1 MKVIALIPAHNE
13 QISIEAAVESV
24 QDQVD
29 RVIVVADNCTDATVA
44 LASATGAEVLETEGN
59 ADKKAGALNQALDRL
74 LPELDDDDFVF
85 VMDADGTIDA
95 GFMDAARA
103 KFDSDPELGGVS
115 GTFRGGPGGRFV
127 GTMQRNEYARYAR
140 DVRRLKGRAL
150 VLTGT
155 ATAFR
160 VSTLRDVL
168 RGRHDGRLPHGGG
181 KVYDTN
187 VLTEDNELTLAL
199 LHLGWKIL
207 APRDCTLDDRSNGN
221 LGRAGVSSGPRWK
234 RGAFENLRDYGFTR
248 ITASYWGRRCRWCR
262 LWPRWPTFVFGAPD
276 ARARHLHAPAVLA
289 RSDRGVCA
297 RARRDGP
304 YARLEAA
311 AARVATCDRDGL
323 RPVPTSSPGPR
334 LRRGCPRAQSSVV
347 IPPYTHKRREMN
359 PCIPRAIC
367 P

>member
-1 MKVIALIPAHNE
+1 M
-13 QISIEAAVESV
+13 
-24 QDQVD
+24 
-29 RVIVVADNCTDATVA
+29 
-44 LASATGAEVLETEGN
+44 LETEGN

-74 LPELDDDDFVF
+74 LPALDDDDFVF

-207 APRDCTLDDRSNGN
+207 APRDCTLTTE
-221 LGRAGVSSGPRWK
+221 VM
-234 RGAFENLRDYGFTR
+234 ET
-248 ITASYWGRRCRWCR
+248 WGE
-262 LWPRWPTFVFGAPD
+262 
-276 ARARHLHAPAVLA
+276 LA
-289 RSDRGVCA
+289 
-297 RARRDGP
+297 
-304 YARLEAA
+304 
-311 AARVATCDRDGL
+311 
-323 RPVPTSSPGPR
+323 
-334 LRRGCPRAQSSVV
+334 
-347 IPPYTHKRREMN
+347 
-359 PCIPRAIC
+359 
-367 P
+367 